1 MNPSMRSLEPCGC
14 ASLRSARTSGAPCAE
29 PGALRVSTAAR
40 RRGPAWQQ
48 RLGARLA
55 AWLLLCVGVMAS
67 AVAAPATPELRPLG
81 LGVSHGPVSLLVYVA
96 EAQRFFET
104 EGLAI
109 RRMKCESGREC
120 LQRLRAGDV
129 DVATAADFAVALDSL
144 SGGDSAIIGS
154 ISSSSR
160 QIKLVARRG
169 PELQSPQQ
177 IAGRRVGTVRGS
189 SAEYFLHSWLLH
201 QGVSPADVRVM
212 HLPPDRLV
220 PGLLRREVDAVAIW
234 EPIAGD
240 ARRALRDEAQELP
253 VPLVYTQHFNLVC
266 ARRVLSDPAREPTL
280 LALLRALRRA
290 EQLVADDP
298 VRAQQIL
305 ANQLNIPPDEAGRL
319 MAEHDHRL
327 RLEQSLMNTLRG
339 QGRWILREGLVAA
352 PVPPDALGRA
362 VEAGLLRGLA
372 PGAVSITR

>member
-1 MNPSMRSLEPCGC
+1 MRGLARSILGLSSRRDVNGPCVD
-14 ASLRSARTSGAPCAE
+14 AVAAIVHRAVPARAGGRAK
-29 PGALRVSTAAR
+29 
-40 RRGPAWQQ
+40 WH
-48 RLGARLA
+48 LGDCLFAT
-55 AWLLLCVGVMAS
+55 LLLCAAAIGPA
-67 AVAAPATPELRPLG
+67 AAAPAVPELRPLG

-96 EAQRFFET
+96 EAQRYFEQ

-129 DVATAADFAVALDSL
+129 DVATAADFAVALDAL
-144 SGGDSAIIGS
+144 SGGDGAIIGG

-169 PELQSPQQ
+169 PELQLPAQL
-177 IAGRRVGTVRGS
+177 AGRRVGTVRGS

-201 QGVSPADVRVM
+201 QGISPADVRVV

-220 PGLLRREVDAVAIW
+220 PSLTRRDVDAVAIW

-240 ARRALRDEAQELP
+240 ARRALRDEALELP
-253 VPLVYTQHFNLVC
+253 VPLVYTQHFTLVA
-266 ARRVLSDPAREPTL
+266 ARRVLAQPGREPAL

-298 VRAQQIL
+298 ARAQHIL
-305 ANQLNIPPDEAGRL
+305 ATQLNIPPDEAARL

-339 QGRWILREGLVAA
+339 QARWILREGLVPTPGA
-352 PVPPDALGRA
+352 PDALGRA
-362 VEAGLLRGLA
+362 VEPGLLRGLA
-372 PGAVSITR
+372 PAAVSITR

>member
-1 MNPSMRSLEPCGC
+1 MRLLLQRRAGC
-14 ASLRSARTSGAPCAE
+14 ARALARASARECARAGVALLLSAMAWGAAAAE
-29 PGALRVSTAAR
+29 P
-40 RRGPAWQQ
+40 
-48 RLGARLA
+48 
-55 AWLLLCVGVMAS
+55 
-67 AVAAPATPELRPLG
+67 RPLG
-81 LGVSHGPVSLLVYVA
+81 LGVSHGPVSLLIYVA
-96 EAQRFFET
+96 DSLRLFEQ

-144 SGGDSAIIGS
+144 SGGDIAIIGT

-160 QIKLVARRG
+160 QIKLIARRG
-169 PELQSPQQ
+169 PELQAPAQV
-177 IAGRRVGTVRGS
+177 AGRRVGTVRGS

-201 QGVSPADVRVM
+201 HGVAPEGVRVM

-220 PGLLRREVDAVAIW
+220 AGLIRRDVDALAIW

-240 ARRALRDEAQELP
+240 ARRALRDEALELP
-253 VPLVYTQHFNLVC
+253 VPLVYTQHFNLVA
-266 ARRVLSDPAREPTL
+266 ARRVLADRAREPAL

-290 EQLVADDP
+290 EQVVADDP

-305 ANQLNIPPDEAGRL
+305 GAHLNIPPGEAARL

-339 QGRWILREGLVAA
+339 QGRWIQREGLGTAPAA
-352 PVPPDALGRA
+352 ADALGRTADA
-362 VEAGLLRGLA
+362 VEPALLRGLA
-372 PGAVSITR
+372 PAAVSITR